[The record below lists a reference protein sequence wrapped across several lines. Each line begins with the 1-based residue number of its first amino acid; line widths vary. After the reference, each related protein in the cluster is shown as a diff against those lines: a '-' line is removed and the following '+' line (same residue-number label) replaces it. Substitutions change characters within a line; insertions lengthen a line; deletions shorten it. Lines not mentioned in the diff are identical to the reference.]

1 MEALHKH
8 ARIDELK
15 SILSYFVK
23 TVNNKLQ
30 FTSHFSSVTMKFIRP
45 NHKYE
50 ISLCKKTYV
59 LMQEMDIEIVIA

>member
-1 MEALHKH
+1 
-8 ARIDELK
+8 
-15 SILSYFVK
+15 
-23 TVNNKLQ
+23 
-30 FTSHFSSVTMKFIRP
+30 MKFIRP